1 MPVKPSPFILSNT
14 SLVILTGGS
23 SGIGEELIRHFL
35 RLEPELTVCN
45 LSRTRPEA
53 FFEEHRVCHVP
64 CDLSEPE
71 SVPRVLPEIRKI
83 LSERVRAGAV
93 LLVNNS
99 GFGTY
104 GYFADQKTDSQTSML
119 AVNCVAPVALTRE
132 LLPILI
138 ERGGAVVNIASTAS
152 FQPTPYMT
160 TYGATKAFLLH
171 WSLGLN
177 EELRG
182 RGIPVL
188 AVCPGPTSTA
198 FFKRAGFAEPPG
210 AVQGHTVEHV
220 AAVTLRALR
229 KGKALVVV
237 GWSNRIGAFCGGRM
251 PRVMATRFT
260 GMLLRRLR
268 LERWLRDSGRGKL
281 G

>member
-1 MPVKPSPFILSNT
+1 MKSSQYSLSDT
-14 SLVILTGGS
+14 SLVVITGGS
-23 SGIGEELIRHFL
+23 SGIGEELIREFL
-35 RLEPELTVCN
+35 RLEPEMIVCN
-45 LSRTRPEA
+45 LSRSRPEA
-53 FFEEHRVCHVP
+53 FLNEQRVCHLA
-64 CDLSEPE
+64 CDLSDSG
-71 SVPRVLPEIRKI
+71 SVPKAVAEIRKI
-83 LSERVRAGAV
+83 LGDCPENGSV

-104 GYFADQKTDSQTSML
+104 GYFENQSTASQTSML

-132 LLPILI
+132 LLPILR

-182 RGIPVL
+182 DGIPVL

-210 AVQGHTVEHV
+210 AVKGHTVEYV
-220 AAVTLRALR
+220 AKVTLRALE

-237 GWSNRIGAFCGGRM
+237 GWSNRIGAFFGGRM
-251 PRVMATRFT
+251 PRVLATRFT

-268 LERWLRDSGRGKL
+268 LERWLRDKEKAASE
-281 G
+281 